1 MTTRD
6 DFHPVR
12 SADRT
17 IDLLELLAEHP
28 GGVSFNDIIKH
39 LNIPRSSLSGLLRT
53 LTARRYITKTPDGK
67 RFQLGLKVLELSAS
81 YLQGS
86 DLLDLARQAIQKLVR
101 EFGETAQ
108 VAVLDGADVIYVATE
123 HSQHSMRIASRIGR
137 RLPAHATAVGKSLL
151 AMLPDDTVNQL
162 LPAQLEPL
170 TPHTITARA
179 DLKRE
184 LALTR
189 RLGYAYD
196 AEEFAVGLHCIAAP
210 ILDESGRA
218 VASISVSIPAAR
230 LHEVGISRVPAA
242 VIDTAAEASRG
253 IDWHAR
259 RWKQGQIKVAWS
271 MGSFHVEAYQILY
284 RAVESLRA
292 DLNVDVIWT
301 DAKENA
307 VKQASDVAS
316 LLALKPDVIVIHPVH
331 AQLAEELFSQ
341 AARAGIQAI
350 NFQRPVRGLDVEY
363 FIGGDTY
370 QQGRMTAA
378 FVAQALRG
386 QGNVALI
393 EGDPYN
399 DNSRNLA
406 QGVRDELRTHPN
418 IQIVIDQP
426 CLAWSRDKAREL
438 SEAILS
444 EYGEQIN
451 AFIAANDD
459 MAGGVAEAL
468 DKYHWA
474 GKIIL
479 VGGDGDL
486 EALERIQSGV
496 QHGTALQNWIELG
509 KATLHFAAAVAQ
521 GRVDRSQ
528 MQRRSIFRDPP
539 GPLVYA
545 QDLPYTFIDRS
556 NISVLE
562 QFWTEALSTVLPDML
577 PALSKTLKSARLS
590 RSTSYTA

>member
-1 MTTRD
+1 MTTGD
-6 DFHPVR
+6 EFHPVR

-17 IDLLELLAEHP
+17 IDLLELLAEHTE
-28 GGVSFNDIIKH
+28 GVSFNDIIKQ

-53 LTARRYITKTPDGK
+53 LTARRYITKTLDGK
-67 RFQLGLKVLELSAS
+67 RFQLGLKVLELGAS

-86 DLLDLARQAIQKLVR
+86 DLLDTARQAMQKLVR

-108 VAVLDGADVIYVATE
+108 VAVLDGADVIYIATE

-137 RLPAHATAVGKSLL
+137 RLPAYATAVGKSLL
-151 AMLPDDTVNQL
+151 AMLPDETVNQL
-162 LPAQLEPL
+162 LPARLEPL
-170 TPHTITARA
+170 TPHTITSRA

-210 ILDESGRA
+210 ILDETGQA

-230 LHEVGISRVPAA
+230 LREVGIARVPA
-242 VIDTAAEASRG
+242 VVVETAAEASRG
-253 IDWHAR
+253 VAWHTR
-259 RWKQGQIKVAWS
+259 RWQPGQIKVAWS

-284 RAVESLRA
+284 RTVENLRA
-292 DLNVDVIWT
+292 DLNIDVMWA

-307 VKQASDVAS
+307 VKQAADVAS

-341 AARAGIQAI
+341 AIKAGVPAI
-350 NFQRPVRGLDVEY
+350 DFQRPVRGLDVEF

-378 FVAQALRG
+378 FVAQALRE
-386 QGNVALI
+386 QGNIAMI

-399 DNSRNLA
+399 DNARNLA
-406 QGVRDELRTHPN
+406 QGVRDELRTYPRIH
-418 IQIVIDQP
+418 IVVDQP
-426 CLAWSRDKAREL
+426 CLAWSREKARDL
-438 SEAILS
+438 GEAILS
-444 EYGEQIN
+444 EYSDKIN
-451 AFIAANDD
+451 AFIVANDD
-459 MAGGVAEAL
+459 MAGGIAETL
-468 DKYHWA
+468 EKYHLA

-509 KATLHFAAAVAQ
+509 KATLHFAAEVAQ
-521 GRVDRSQ
+521 GRVDRSD
-528 MQRRSIFRDPP
+528 MQHRSIFRDPP

-545 QDLPYTFIDRS
+545 QDLPYTFIDRR
-556 NISVLE
+556 NIHVLE
-562 QFWTEALSTVLPDML
+562 QFWTEALSTVLPEML
-577 PALSKTLKSARLS
+577 PVISTTLKASRFSAS
-590 RSTSYTA
+590 NSP